1 LICLQKFLSQRRN
14 FRWQPTEYSYVIQ
27 REALMTIAAS
37 AAKAYPTDSNCL
49 FTENLD
55 FGDLP
60 VLIFGG
66 CYSNLEAT
74 EALFRE
80 ASRIGV
86 PTERMICTGDVVAY
100 GASPQET
107 TDLIRAAGIPT
118 IMGNCEESL
127 GYSAADCGCGFS
139 EGSACDQLSA
149 SWYAYADAH
158 LNDDARAWMRSLP
171 RRIDI
176 IVGGKSLTVVH
187 GAVDRINQF
196 VFSSTED
203 AEFTRQFEISGADG
217 IFAGHCGIP
226 FTRNVSGK
234 LWHNAG
240 AIGMPANDGTQR
252 TWFSLITPTAS
263 GLKIELMPLVYDAG
277 AVADKMRRAGLPEGY
292 SAALENG
299 LWPSCDIL
307 PPAELAK
314 RGQPLA
320 SEPYEWNPPNKLAAS
335 PLDAPPV
342 KFSDPQITA
351 SGQPRAHVALER
363 LETIWFNTGT
373 LCNLTCK
380 DCYIESSP
388 RNDRLSYISAADVR
402 EKLDEAEALHP
413 TLAEIGFTGGEPFMN
428 PEIMQMLADA
438 LDRKFQALVLTNAM
452 KPMQRHCD
460 ALLALHKS
468 HSNLLRLR
476 VSLDHYSQAGHEEIR
491 GAGTWRPAIE
501 GLRWLAYNRFDVTIA
516 GRMLWNEP
524 EKALR
529 KQYQS
534 SLDELQIELDA
545 ADPQKLVLFPE
556 MGARA
561 DVPEITDSCWDILG
575 KRPDSVMCATSRMV
589 VKRKGRERASVVA
602 CTLLPYDERFEL
614 GTTLV
619 EAAKSVALNHPYCAE
634 FCVLGNA
641 SCSARL
647 S

>member
-1 LICLQKFLSQRRN
+1 
-14 FRWQPTEYSYVIQ
+14 
-27 REALMTIAAS
+27 MTIAHSPGKLHPIEAR
-37 AAKAYPTDSNCL
+37 DSDMRP
-49 FTENLD
+49 LD

-66 CYSNLEAT
+66 CYSNLKAT

-80 ASRIGV
+80 AERLGI
-86 PTERMICTGDVVAY
+86 PAERMICTGDVVAY
-100 GASPQET
+100 GPNPQET
-107 TDLIRAAGIPT
+107 TDLIRRAGIHAV
-118 IMGNCEESL
+118 MGNCEESL
-127 GYSAADCGCGFS
+127 GDNATDCGCGFV
-139 EGSACDQLSA
+139 EGSACDQLSVG
-149 SWYAYADAH
+149 WYGYAQAQLD
-158 LNDDARAWMRSLP
+158 DDARAWMRSLP
-171 RRIDI
+171 RRLDI
-176 IVGGKSLTVVH
+176 LIGGMHFVVVH

-196 VFSSTED
+196 LFSSSEE
-203 AEFTRQFEISGADG
+203 AEFLRQFEISGVDG

-226 FTRNVSGK
+226 FTRTISGK

-240 AIGMPANDGTQR
+240 AIGMPANDGTGR

-277 AVADKMRRAGLPEGY
+277 TVAAEMRRVGLPEGY

-314 RGQPLA
+314 RGEALT
-320 SEPYEWNPPNKLAAS
+320 SEPYEWNRTNKPA
-335 PLDAPPV
+335 APPFNEPRV
-342 KFSDPQITA
+342 KFSDPKITA

-363 LETIWFNTGT
+363 LETLWFNTGT

-402 EKLDEAEALHP
+402 EKLDEAGALYP

-428 PEIMQMLADA
+428 PEIIRMLSDA
-438 LDRKFQALVLTNAM
+438 LDRKHRVLVLTNAM
-452 KPMQRHCD
+452 KPMQRHRD
-460 ALLALHKS
+460 ALLTLHRR
-468 HSNLLRLR
+468 HPNLLRLR
-476 VSLDHYSQAGHEEIR
+476 VSFDHYSQAGHEEIR
-491 GAGTWRPAIE
+491 GAGSWHPAVE
-501 GLRWLAYNRFDVTIA
+501 GLRWLANNRFDFTIA
-516 GRMLWNEP
+516 GRLLWNEP

-534 SLDELQIELDA
+534 FLDELQIELDA
-545 ADPQKLVLFPE
+545 ANPQKLVLFPE
-556 MGARA
+556 MDARA
-561 DVPEITDSCWDILG
+561 DVPEISESCWGILG

-589 VKRKGRERASVVA
+589 VKRKGREGASVVA

-614 GTTLV
+614 GITLT
-619 EAAKSVALNHPYCAE
+619 EAVKSVALNHPYCAE

-647 S
+647 P